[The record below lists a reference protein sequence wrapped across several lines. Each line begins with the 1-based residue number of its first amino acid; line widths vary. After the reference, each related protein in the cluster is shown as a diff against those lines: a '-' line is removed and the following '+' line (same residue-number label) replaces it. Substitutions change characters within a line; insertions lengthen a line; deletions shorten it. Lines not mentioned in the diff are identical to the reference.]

1 MEDLSVLLKENGIT
15 PVHDSIELIRQLAPI
30 KNKKKLD
37 IILIVISRIKS
48 GDDKFNEYTF
58 DIKELVEIYNKA
70 NPSAENSR
78 KSIEE
83 TIDNLMNIKNVFI
96 DKDGKTIKF
105 IWFPTATIS
114 EDKTT
119 VTLEINKVLS
129 KYLLQTDNIV
139 VYQLEQILKLGF
151 KSAMLYRWAY
161 TYKDYYKKYSKE
173 VEIEMSKL
181 QDMFV
186 MNKDYPARVFN
197 DKYLNPAIKEINDLT
212 DLNISYRTK
221 RKSKTNPETKIVF
234 TITCDYEKPIPKPQK
249 TLTPTQREANKE
261 RSKAMWQEN
270 LQMKRKIAEL
280 EAQLAKSKEKEVV

>member
-30 KNKKKLD
+30 KNKKELD

-48 GDDKFNEYTF
+48 GDNKFNEYTF
-58 DIKELVEIYNKA
+58 NVKELVEIYNKT

-83 TIDNLMNIKNVFI
+83 TIDNLMNIRNVFI

-105 IWFPTATIS
+105 IWFPTATVS
-114 EDKTT
+114 KDKTT

-139 VYQLEQILKLGF
+139 IYQLEQILKLSF
-151 KSAMLYRWAY
+151 RSAMLYRWAY

-173 VEIEMSKL
+173 VEIELSKL
-181 QDMFV
+181 QEMFV

-197 DKYLNPAIKEINDLT
+197 DKYLNPAVKEINDLT

-221 RKSKTNPETKIVF
+221 RKSKANPETKIVF
-234 TITCDYEKPIPKPQK
+234 TITCDYEKPVPKPKKQ
-249 TLTPTQREANKE
+249 LTPAQIEANKE
-261 RSKAMWQEN
+261 KSKAMWQEN
-270 LQMKRKIAEL
+270 QEMKRR
-280 EAQLAKSKEKEVV
+280 LALFEEKFGKDAV